1 MDLQTAVKMSPFRFI
16 FKVSLI
22 HVDGGA
28 TVLQQDPISK
38 TQDSARTLLFYTAL
52 PYLKKRCQE
61 PWGGAWRV
69 GLCRLT
75 PNLLCHSL

>member
-1 MDLQTAVKMSPFRFI
+1 MDLQPAVKMSPFRFI

-38 TQDSARTLLFYTAL
+38 TQDSTRTLLFYTAL
-52 PYLKKRCQE
+52 PYLVAAR
-61 PWGGAWRV
+61 GGPARFAV
-69 GLCRLT
+69 QVSPSPLT
-75 PNLLCHSL
+75 DPVVVS

>member
-1 MDLQTAVKMSPFRFI
+1 MSPFRFI

-38 TQDSARTLLFYTAL
+38 TQDSTRTLLFYTAL
-52 PYLKKRCQE
+52 PYLKNRWLE
-61 PWGGAWRV
+61 PCRGAWRS
-69 GLCRLT
+69 T
-75 PNLLCHSL
+75 H